1 MFGCF
6 EGRDFIFKKIL
17 FSFIVSHMTKKI
29 SRNKNNTKKTSWV
42 ERFTPGPSFVEEF
55 SANILYEDNHLLGI
69 YKPAGLLVQGDR
81 SGRATLLDM
90 AKYWLKLKYEKPGD
104 VFLGLVHRL
113 DRPVAGVIMFARTS
127 KAAGRLSAQFRDHS
141 VTKIYRAVVHG
152 HMSPPQGILKGML
165 VKQGTKTVVVDT
177 ENQGSQY
184 ETVEKRDIF
193 LSGKKGKNFN
203 RRNTSGIS
211 RIKICR
217 LTPHHEKMAVSQG
230 SQYAELSYTTVE
242 TKGEFSLLQIQL
254 VTGRRHQIRA
264 QLAAEGHPIVGD
276 TIYGSPFKFEGNII
290 ALLARS
296 LTCRHP
302 TKPVDVT
309 IDAPL
314 PPDWPWPPEKI
325 AN

>member
-1 MFGCF
+1 
-6 EGRDFIFKKIL
+6 
-17 FSFIVSHMTKKI
+17 
-29 SRNKNNTKKTSWV
+29 
-42 ERFTPGPSFVEEF
+42 
-55 SANILYEDNHLLGI
+55 
-69 YKPAGLLVQGDR
+69 
-81 SGRATLLDM
+81 
-90 AKYWLKLKYEKPGD
+90 
-104 VFLGLVHRL
+104 
-113 DRPVAGVIMFARTS
+113 MFARTS

-152 HMSPPQGILKGML
+152 HMTPPQGVLKGIL
-165 VKQGTKTVVVDT
+165 ARQGTKTIVADAGG
-177 ENQGSQY
+177 EAG
-184 ETVEKRDIF
+184 
-193 LSGKKGKNFN
+193 
-203 RRNTSGIS
+203 
-211 RIKICR
+211 
-217 LTPHHEKMAVSQG
+217 
-230 SQYAELSYTTVE
+230 QYAELSYTTVE

-314 PPDWPWPPEKI
+314 PPDWPWPPEKRFK
-325 AN
+325 NM